1 MNGFIVS
8 VSHADQRLLLA
19 LLNRRRPL
27 LDTLMRLLTRL
38 GNAEIIIPVT
48 LALAL
53 GAADGPAEAGTVA
66 LWSLT
71 ASHLVVQVIKRTFR
85 RERPRLPVGF
95 SFLIVPED
103 RFSLPSGHATAGLSV
118 ALPLALA
125 LGGLLGALILA
136 LGLTVGVSRCYLG
149 VHYPTDVVAGWSLAV
164 LAVGVVSLLV

>member
-1 MNGFIVS
+1 M
-8 VSHADQRLLLA
+8 LLA

-27 LDTLMRLLTRL
+27 LDTPLRLLTRL
-38 GNAEIIIPVT
+38 GNAEIILPVT
-48 LALAL
+48 LSVAL
-53 GAADGPAEAGTVA
+53 GAVEGLAEAGTVA

-71 ASHLVVQVIKRTFR
+71 ASHLVVQVIKRSVC

-95 SFLIVPED
+95 PFLIVPED

-125 LGGLLGALILA
+125 LGGPLGALVLA

-164 LAVGVVSLLV
+164 LAVGVVTLFV